1 GNADAFSGLVFEPAK
16 NVVFDFGRVITAI
29 ITFLI
34 TAFVLFLIVKAVNKL
49 RNLKQQP
56 EEEEVPEV
64 TAEDYLEEIRD
75 LLKAQTPPRPTSLD
89 DTIL

>member
-1 GNADAFSGLVFEPAK
+1 
-16 NVVFDFGRVITAI
+16 
-29 ITFLI
+29 
-34 TAFVLFLIVKAVNKL
+34 IVKAVNKL

-75 LLKAQTPPRPTSLD
+75 LLKAQTPTANTVDPRPTSLD
-89 DTIL
+89 DTIR